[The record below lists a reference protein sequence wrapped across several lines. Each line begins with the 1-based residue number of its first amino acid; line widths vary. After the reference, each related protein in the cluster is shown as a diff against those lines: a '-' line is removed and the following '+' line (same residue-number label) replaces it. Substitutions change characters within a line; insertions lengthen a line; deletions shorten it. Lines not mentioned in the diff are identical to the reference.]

1 MSQIAT
7 RSPSQFESW
16 IASPATLAQFRT
28 ALPSHFSADRMAR
41 LALTQFRT
49 VRGLADCH
57 PGSIMACVMN
67 AAQLGLE
74 PGVLGSCYLIPR
86 KGECTL
92 LIGYQ
97 GLLDLIRRSGLVR
110 SIACRVVYRSDDFSI
125 DYGASRVFV
134 HRPNLERGDDKILG
148 FYCHAVLTS
157 GEEQFE
163 WMTLSEVENIRRRS
177 QSGSSGPWATDFAE
191 MGKKTVLRRAA
202 KYLPR
207 SIELST
213 ALVENDRAE
222 FGGHE
227 ETVAHVEVVRPT
239 PPPAPASPS
248 TAARLPAPPPP
259 PKSQLVQ
266 AIDEAPAFEPSPEV
280 VPFEDDGFPL

>member
-7 RSPSQFESW
+7 RSPSQFETWLS
-16 IASPATLAQFRT
+16 SPATIAQFRT
-28 ALPSHFSADRMAR
+28 ALPSHFAPDRMAR

-49 VRGLADCH
+49 VPNLRDCDAA
-57 PGSIMACVMN
+57 SIMGCVMQ

-86 KGECTL
+86 KNQCTL

-97 GLLDLIRRSGLVR
+97 GLLDLIRRSGQVR
-110 SIACRVVYRSDDFSI
+110 SIACRVVYEADEFSV
-125 DYGASRVFV
+125 DYGAERVFV
-134 HRPNLERGDDKILG
+134 HRPNLRRTDERILG
-148 FYCHAVLTS
+148 FYCHAVLSS

-163 WMTLSEVENIRRRS
+163 WMPLSEVDRIRRRS
-177 QSGSSGPWATDFAE
+177 QSGNGGPWTTDFAE

-222 FGGHE
+222 FGDSAP
-227 ETVAHVEVVRPT
+227 ETVAHVEVVKA
-239 PPPAPASPS
+239 APSPS
-248 TAARLPAPPPP
+248 SSARLPAPPPP
-259 PKSQLVQ
+259 PSDEFVQ
-266 AIDEAPAFEPSPEV
+266 AIEDAPPAPASPEV

>member
-7 RSPSQFESW
+7 RSPSQFETW

-28 ALPSHFSADRMAR
+28 ALPSHFAPDRMAR

-49 VRGLADCH
+49 VPNLRDCD
-57 PGSIMACVMN
+57 PASIMACVMS

-86 KGECTL
+86 KNQCTL
-92 LIGYQ
+92 LVGYQ
-97 GLLDLIRRSGLVR
+97 GLLDLIRRSGQVR
-110 SIACRVVYRSDDFSI
+110 SIACRVVYEADEFEV

-134 HRPNLERGDDKILG
+134 HRPNLRRSDERILG
-148 FYCHAVLTS
+148 FYCHAVLAS

-163 WMTLSEVENIRRRS
+163 WMPLAEVERIRRRS
-177 QSGSSGPWATDFAE
+177 QSGNGGPWATDFAE

-213 ALVENDRAE
+213 ALSENDRAE
-222 FGGHE
+222 FGTE
-227 ETVAHVEVVRPT
+227 TISETVSHVEVVRS
-239 PPPAPASPS
+239 PASPS
-248 TAARLPAPPPP
+248 SSVRLPAPPPP
-259 PKSQLVQ
+259 ASDSFVQ
-266 AIDEAPAFEPSPEV
+266 AIEDAPSVPASPEV
-280 VPFEDDGFPL
+280 VPFEDDEFPL